1 MSNPGP
7 VLVGISGVVQGESF
21 ALDYGKSLV
30 IGRSRSCDISIRNCK
45 RWQDTESA
53 GEPPPE
59 SSKTVSRKHF
69 KLSYY
74 NASSIEIEDLSSNGT
89 FVDGKRIDRVV
100 IADLKTRP
108 HEIKMG
114 AGETFQLEWR

>member
-1 MSNPGP
+1 MGNPGP
-7 VLVGISGVVQGESF
+7 ILIGMSGVVQGESY
-21 ALDYGKSLV
+21 ALNYGKSLV
-30 IGRSRSCDISIRNCK
+30 IGRSRTCDISIRNCK
-45 RWQDTESA
+45 RWMDSEAA
-53 GEPPPE
+53 GQLPPE

-69 KLSYY
+69 KISYY
-74 NASSIEIEDLSSNGT
+74 NASSIEVEDLSSNGT

-100 IADLKTRP
+100 ITDLKTRS